1 MSVICSLQLARRGPG
16 REARKETWGE
26 IVQLRKFGEEEC
38 RATSRNRGEERSARI
53 AKHGLCQHFAGEGI
67 DRQLARPLLERR
79 GEVAANSRYQYV
91 QRFYGNESF
100 KSMNPTPANAVGQ
113 NGSLNPPPIVS
124 ELDRDC
130 REACDRRILIV
141 DDEEAVR
148 NMFAACLED
157 KYSCE
162 TAEDAQAAL
171 EILSRETFA
180 LVLTDMQMP
189 GLGGVEL
196 LRKIV
201 ERYPDTA
208 VIMISGVDRTQRV
221 IDAIRVGAFDYLIK
235 PVDLDVLSL
244 CVERALERR
253 NLLRNA
259 RRYKRDLE
267 KRNEELAMQ
276 KAELVRLQA
285 QIAQSEKMA
294 SLGLLAAG
302 VAHELNNPAG
312 FIYSNVDV
320 LRGYLERLKECLFAY
335 DQLTLPVDAS
345 AQIAAFKQQ
354 IDYEHLIGD
363 LDSILSDCSV
373 GAERIR
379 DVVQNLRLFS
389 RLDEAEIKRVDVHDG
404 LEATVRLLSK
414 YFKAGHI
421 TLRREFGELPLIN
434 CYAAQLNQVWMN
446 LLVNASQAIGDAT
459 GEVTIATSC
468 DGASVTVEISDNGK
482 GIPAENLKTIFDP
495 FFTTKP
501 IGEGTG
507 LGLSISH
514 GIIEQ
519 HGGTI
524 SATST
529 LNQGTTF
536 RVVLPIDAER
546 KAAPS
551 EENKPGVNI

>member
-1 MSVICSLQLARRGPG
+1 MNSISAIPARDDGHL
-16 REARKETWGE
+16 ETSP
-26 IVQLRKFGEEEC
+26 
-38 RATSRNRGEERSARI
+38 ATSGS
-53 AKHGLCQHFAGEGI
+53 EG
-67 DRQLARPLLERR
+67 
-79 GEVAANSRYQYV
+79 
-91 QRFYGNESF
+91 
-100 KSMNPTPANAVGQ
+100 
-113 NGSLNPPPIVS
+113 
-124 ELDRDC
+124 DC
-130 REACDRRILIV
+130 VEACDRRILIV
-141 DDEEAVR
+141 DDEEQVR
-148 NMFAACLED
+148 NLFAMYLREM
-157 KYSCE
+157 YECE
-162 TAEDAQAAL
+162 TAADAQTAL
-171 EILSRETFA
+171 EILSRKTFA
-180 LVLTDMQMP
+180 LVLTDVQMP

-196 LRKIV
+196 LRKII
-201 ERYPDTA
+201 ERYPGTA

-253 NLLRNA
+253 ALLRNA

-276 KAELVRLQA
+276 KAELFRLQA
-285 QIAQSEKMA
+285 QMVQSEKMA

-345 AQIAAFKQQ
+345 IQIAALKRQ
-354 IDYEHLIGD
+354 IDYENLVGD

-379 DVVQNLRLFS
+379 DIVQNLRLFS
-389 RLDEAEIKRVDVHDG
+389 RLDEAEITRVEVHDG

-414 YFKAGHI
+414 YFKSGNI
-421 TLRREFGELPLIN
+421 TLRRDFGELPLIN
-434 CYAAQLNQVWMN
+434 CCAAQLNQVWMN
-446 LLVNASQAIGDAT
+446 LLVNAAQAIGGAL
-459 GEVTIATSC
+459 GEVSITTSC
-468 DGASVTVEISDNGK
+468 NEASVTIQISDTGK
-482 GIPAENLKTIFDP
+482 GIPPENLKTIFDP

-524 SATST
+524 SAKSS
-529 LNQGTTF
+529 LNRGTTF
-536 RVVLPIDAER
+536 IVVLPIDAER

-551 EENKPGVNI
+551 EETHLG